1 MTFASL
7 TEEIFSDELEPPSPL
22 QVLVV
27 NETDAAVEAVWLE
40 AAVQAVF
47 ADSAYAAIDVS
58 VAVVNDEA
66 IHELNRRFLDH
77 DYATDVLSFALSDDG
92 SCLEGE
98 IVVSRD
104 TAERA
109 AAEAGWST
117 DEELLL
123 YVVHGALHLAGY
135 GDKTGAEAAQMR
147 AQERAVLARLGV
159 APSPLDDR
167 WRVGDPG
174 EDRS

>member
-1 MTFASL
+1 MTLPSL
-7 TEEIFSDELEPPSPL
+7 TEEIISDDSDPPSPL

-27 NETDAAVEAVWLE
+27 NETDAAVDAVRLE
-40 AAVQAVF
+40 SAVRAVF
-47 ADSAYAAIDVS
+47 SDSAYSSISVS
-58 VAVVNDEA
+58 VAVVDDEA
-66 IHELNRRFLDH
+66 IHDLNRRFLNH
-77 DYATDVLSFALSDDG
+77 DYATDVLSFALNDDG
-92 SCLEGE
+92 SRLEGE

-109 AAEAGWST
+109 SAEAGWST

-135 GDKTGAEAAQMR
+135 GDKTAAGAAQMR
-147 AQERAVLARLGV
+147 AQEWAVLARLGV
-159 APSPLDDR
+159 APSPRDDR
-167 WRVGDPG
+167 WHDGVPG